1 VCSHQSLLA
10 MRAALYGI
18 YMSPRNHGVQSEI
31 DPQQLDNPA
40 LSSLKAY
47 WNLKRAER
55 KMPSRADIRP
65 ADLKENLGWI
75 VLLDVVPEVSDFRY
89 RTIGTRVTQ
98 FMLADAT
105 GKTISEALSPLGKD
119 AAEAMK
125 DLHRRSAE
133 GEIPIRAF
141 GGADWLGRPYFR
153 FDALFLP
160 LSDDG
165 ARANR
170 IISAFTFSATAG
182 GPQFPSSR
190 P

>member
-1 VCSHQSLLA
+1 
-10 MRAALYGI
+10 
-18 YMSPRNHGVQSEI
+18 MSPRNLGVQSEI

-47 WNLKRAER
+47 WNLKRGER

-65 ADLKENLGWI
+65 AEMKENLGWI

-89 RTIGTRVTQ
+89 RTVGTRVTQ
-98 FMLADAT
+98 FILADAT

-119 AAEAMK
+119 ATEAMK

-133 GEIPIRAF
+133 GEVPIRAF

-165 ARANR
+165 AKANR

-182 GPQFPSSR
+182 GPQIPSPDS
-190 P
+190 